1 MEATVNEVQ
10 TKALLRQVVLEL
22 LQEKRSEFYQIV
34 LEAMEEI
41 GLANAIHEGR
51 HDEFVSEEQ
60 ITAIIA
66 PGAANYCP
74 SQSSADAE

>member
-1 MEATVNEVQ
+1 MEATANEVQ
-10 TKALLRQVVLEL
+10 TKALLKQVVLEL

-51 HDEFVSEEQ
+51 RDEFVSEEQ
-60 ITAIIA
+60 ITAILT
-66 PGAANYCP
+66 G
-74 SQSSADAE
+74 

>member
-51 HDEFVSEEQ
+51 RDEFVSEEQ
-60 ITAIIA
+60 ITAILT
-66 PGAANYCP
+66 G
-74 SQSSADAE
+74 

>member
-1 MEATVNEVQ
+1 MEATANEVQ
-10 TKALLRQVVLEL
+10 TKALLKQVVLEL

-51 HDEFVSEEQ
+51 RDEFVSEEQ
-60 ITAIIA
+60 VTAILT
-66 PGAANYCP
+66 G
-74 SQSSADAE
+74 